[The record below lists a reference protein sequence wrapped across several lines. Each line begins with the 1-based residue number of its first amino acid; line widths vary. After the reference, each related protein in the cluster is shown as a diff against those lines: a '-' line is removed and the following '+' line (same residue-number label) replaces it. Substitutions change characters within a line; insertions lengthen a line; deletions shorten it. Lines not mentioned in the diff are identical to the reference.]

1 LAQKHQKTVDHLDL
15 VRYNKHIDS
24 NKQEPQ
30 MKATE
35 LDTKNAGYFARAAA
49 LDARMR
55 NIAMAS
61 RYADAQKIQAERMK
75 LGLDMVYAS
84 KGIYINFRLK
94 FITLKIENP
103 QVRDRKTLAL
113 LEQDYEKAGITKQ
126 VTAQGVIYRIKKA

>member
-1 LAQKHQKTVDHLDL
+1 
-15 VRYNKHIDS
+15 
-24 NKQEPQ
+24 
-30 MKATE
+30 MKANE
-35 LDTKNAGYFARAAA
+35 LETKNAGFYARAAA
-49 LDARMR
+49 IDARMR

-61 RYADAQKIQAERMK
+61 SYTDAQKVQAERMK

-94 FITLKIENP
+94 FITLKIESP
-103 QVRDRKTLAL
+103 IVRDRKTLAV